1 MQVKFVKFLMAVVFA
16 ALLLFSPQL
25 AIAASSNGDEN
36 AAVIQGFRTAHFAM
50 SESDELKA
58 VGKELGLDDDAIA
71 REENSLEK
79 TASLIVPVTDLIPE
93 SGPSQIAYIFGYSSK
108 KLIHV
113 NIVWGHSVDA
123 GTTAQKLVAT
133 ANILRNYF
141 SASGYKNV
149 KVNQPVEV
157 GKTLVF
163 RGSDDNGRMVLL
175 VLNATR
181 ASDDQGEGGDYETT
195 RRLSLRLSYIEN
207 PQNPDIYRIQEGQF

>member
-1 MQVKFVKFLMAVVFA
+1 MQVKFVKFLMAAVFA
-16 ALLLFSPQL
+16 ALLLNAPQL
-25 AIAASSNGDEN
+25 AIAAVSDGDEI
-36 AAVIQGFRTAHFAM
+36 AAVIHGFRTAHFGM
-50 SESDELKA
+50 PVSDVLKA
-58 VGKELGLDDDAIA
+58 VGEEFGLDDDAIA

-79 TASLIVPVTDLIPE
+79 TVSLIIPVTDLIPE

-123 GTTAQKLVAT
+123 GTNAQKLVAT

-149 KVNQPVEV
+149 QVNLPVEV

-163 RGSDDNGRMVLL
+163 KGSDDNGRMVLL
-175 VLNATR
+175 VLNATP
-181 ASDDQGEGGDYETT
+181 ASDDQAEGGDETT
-195 RRLSLRLSYIEN
+195 RHLSLRLSYIEN

>member
-1 MQVKFVKFLMAVVFA
+1 MTEEEVLKLVAKEFGIKGDAVV
-16 ALLLFSPQL
+16 
-25 AIAASSNGDEN
+25 
-36 AAVIQGFRTAHFAM
+36 
-50 SESDELKA
+50 
-58 VGKELGLDDDAIA
+58 
-71 REENSLEK
+71 REENNLEK
-79 TASLIVPVTDLIPE
+79 TTSLIVPVNNLIPE
-93 SGPSQIAYIFGYSSK
+93 SGPSQVAYIFGYGSK

-123 GTTAQKLVAT
+123 ETTAQKLVAT

-141 SASGYKNV
+141 SAAGYKNV

-163 RGSDDNGRMVLL
+163 RGTDDNSRMVLL

-181 ASDDQGEGGDYETT
+181 ASDDQGENGDAKVQK
-195 RRLSLRLSYIEN
+195 LSLRLSYIEN

>member
-1 MQVKFVKFLMAVVFA
+1 MQTKSMKFLVAAAFA
-16 ALLLFSPQL
+16 ALLIFSTQH
-25 AIAASSNGDEN
+25 AMAASSDGDEKS
-36 AAVIQGFRTAHFAM
+36 AVIEGFRTAHFGM
-50 SESDELKA
+50 TEEEVLKLVAKEFGIKGDA
-58 VGKELGLDDDAIA
+58 VV
-71 REENSLEK
+71 REENNLEK
-79 TASLIVPVTDLIPE
+79 TTSLIVPVNNLIPE
-93 SGPSQIAYIFGYSSK
+93 SGPSQVAYIFGYGSK

-123 GTTAQKLVAT
+123 ETTAQKLVAT

-141 SASGYKNV
+141 SAAGYKNV

-163 RGSDDNGRMVLL
+163 RGTDDNSRMVLL

-181 ASDDQGEGGDYETT
+181 ASDDQGENGDAKVQK
-195 RRLSLRLSYIEN
+195 LSLRLSYIEN

>member
-1 MQVKFVKFLMAVVFA
+1 MQDKFVKFLMAAVFA
-16 ALLLFSPQL
+16 ALLLNAPQL
-25 AIAASSNGDEN
+25 AIAAVSDGDEN
-36 AAVIQGFRTAHFAM
+36 AAVIHGFRTAHFGM
-50 SESDELKA
+50 PVSDVLKA
-58 VGKELGLDDDAIA
+58 VGEEFGLDDDAIA
-71 REENSLEK
+71 REVNNLEK
-79 TASLIVPVTDLIPE
+79 TFSLVLPVTDLIPE

-123 GTTAQKLVAT
+123 GTNAQKLVAT

-149 KVNQPVEV
+149 QVNLPVEV

-163 RGSDDNGRMVLL
+163 KGSDDNGRMVLL
-175 VLNATR
+175 VLNATP
-181 ASDDQGEGGDYETT
+181 ASDDQAEGGDETT
-195 RRLSLRLSYIEN
+195 GRLSLRLSYIEN